1 MNEKNASNNVYFTFV
16 LGDVAYAIDVQSVK
30 EVLTYEAIT
39 PVPRTVNYMKGVMN
53 IRSTVISV
61 IDFRVLFNIP
71 VKENEKSTSIVVTE
85 VSSQNE
91 APLTFGFIADSVEGV
106 NALDAEIDKSNID
119 SGLSAINNDFIRSLG
134 RLGDRFVLILDTPKI
149 LESVEKDL
157 NTKSKTK

>member
-1 MNEKNASNNVYFTFV
+1 MNENNASNNVYFTFV

-53 IRSTVISV
+53 IRGTVISV

>member
-53 IRSTVISV
+53 IRGTVISV